1 LDHGGD
7 EVAVLVFTSEYNY
20 SWLHGYNGAK
30 LAGIRH
36 MLQVS
41 IKIPVEEQQPLK
53 EHMMEVLRSA

>member
-1 LDHGGD
+1 M
-7 EVAVLVFTSEYNY
+7 AVLVFTSEYNY